1 MRCSFRLLICQ
12 LYTIGILA
20 GASSEDGIRFTDV
33 ASKSGLVFTHFNG
46 ARGQFYFPEIMGAG
60 VAFLDYDG
68 DGFQDVFVVNGSSLP
83 GPDAAK
89 DPTSRLFRNRGN
101 GTFTDVT
108 AVTGLLEVKGI
119 FGTGV
124 GVGDYDNDGDTDLY
138 LTGYRRSVLWRNK
151 GDGTFTDSTAAAG
164 VENQRHWAASSG
176 FFDYDRDGD
185 LDLLV
190 ANYVR
195 FDTQQ
200 NTVCRQGGE
209 RSYCHPSTF
218 QSDSS
223 VLYRNNGDATFTD
236 VSQDSGIGKV
246 AGKALGVVFAD
257 YDGDGWDDVF
267 VACDTTPDLLF
278 KNNQDGTFSEDGLL
292 AGVAYDH
299 NGHARAGMGVDFG
312 DYDGDGLL
320 DLVVTNFSMEGNAL
334 FRNLGDGSFSEE
346 TYTTGILD
354 NSLLNVGFGV
364 GFLDIDNDSDLD
376 VFSANGHVIH
386 NIERYRDDT
395 TFAQRMLLYEN
406 NRGHYREISSRS
418 GECFERLDVGRGA
431 AFADFDNDG
440 DVDILVSN
448 NGSRLRLLRNEG
460 GNRGNWLSLKLV
472 GQKSNREG
480 IGARVRARVGEQ
492 WLHRQVRRAGSY
504 LSSNDVRLHLGL
516 GQARQVDEVEIAWP
530 SGAIQKLK
538 DLESNQFLV
547 VEEEP

>member
-1 MRCSFRLLICQ
+1 MRSSLGLLICP
-12 LYTIGILA
+12 LLGITVLA
-20 GASSEDGIRFTDV
+20 GTLPGSKVRFTDI
-33 ASKSGLVFTHFNG
+33 APESGLVFTHFNG
-46 ARGQFYFPEIMGAG
+46 AREQFYFPEIMGAG
-60 VAFLDYDG
+60 AAFLDYDG
-68 DGFQDVFVVNGSSLP
+68 DEYQDVYLVNGSSLP
-83 GPDAAK
+83 RPDPVK
-89 DPTSRLFRNRGN
+89 DPSSRLFRNRGD

-108 AVTGLLEVKGI
+108 AVTGLEVKGI

-124 GVGDYDNDGDTDLY
+124 GVGDYDNDGDPDLY
-138 LTGYRRSVLWRNK
+138 LTGYLRSALLRNN
-151 GDGTFTDSTAAAG
+151 GDGTFADSTAEAG
-164 VENQRHWAASSG
+164 VENQGHWAASSG

-200 NTVCRQGGE
+200 NTLCRQGGE

-257 YDGDGWDDVF
+257 YDGDSWDDVF

-278 KNNQDGTFSEDGLL
+278 KNNRDGTFSEVGLL

-312 DYDGDGLL
+312 DYDGDGLM

-346 TYTTGILD
+346 TYTTGILE
-354 NSLLNVGFGV
+354 NSFLNVGFGV

-376 VFSANGHVIH
+376 VFSVNGHVIH
-386 NIERYRDDT
+386 NIDRYRDDT
-395 TFAQRMLLYEN
+395 TFAQQMLLYEN
-406 NRGHYREISSRS
+406 TGGHYQEVSSRS
-418 GECFERLDVGRGA
+418 GECFKRLDVGRGA

-440 DVDILVSN
+440 DMDILVSN
-448 NGSRLRLLRNEG
+448 NGSRVRLLRNDG
-460 GNRGNWLSLKLV
+460 GNQGNWLSLKLV
-472 GQKSNREG
+472 GRKSNRDG
-480 IGARVRARVGEQ
+480 IGARVRARLGNR
-492 WLHRQVRRAGSY
+492 WLYRQIVRAGSY

-516 GQARQVDEVEIAWP
+516 RQVEQVDKLEITWP
-530 SGAIQKLK
+530 SGAVQKLK
-538 DLESNQFLV
+538 EVESNQFLT